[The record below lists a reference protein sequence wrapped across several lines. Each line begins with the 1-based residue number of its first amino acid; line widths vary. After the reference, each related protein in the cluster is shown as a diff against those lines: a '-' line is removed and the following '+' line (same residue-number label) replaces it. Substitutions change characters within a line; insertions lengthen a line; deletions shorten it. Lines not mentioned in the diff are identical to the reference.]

1 MPDAPVCHEP
11 GQKRVRAYLGG
22 HLVVDTDRPLLVW
35 EGPQYP
41 AYYLPREDVV
51 AALKPTGAT
60 TELRT
65 GDRAQTFDVVVGGA
79 RADGAARIAVEPSTP
94 ELAGHVR
101 IPWRAMDAWFEE
113 DEQVTVHPRDPYVR
127 IDALSSTR
135 HVTVEVA
142 GEVVAD
148 TRAPVM
154 LYETG
159 LIARR
164 YLPATDVRR
173 ELLEPSQTVT
183 HCPYKGTTRYY
194 HVVAGGQR
202 LDDVAWEYPT
212 PLPES
217 RPIAGRICFDDVR
230 VDVTLD
236 GRRLPRPERA
246 ARTDVVVR

>member
-1 MPDAPVCHEP
+1 MTASPVRHESASPVRHEP
-11 GQKRVRAYLGG
+11 GLKRVRAELGG
-22 HLVVDTDRPLLVW
+22 QLVVDTDRVLLVW

-51 AALKPTGAT
+51 AALEPTGAL

-65 GDRAQTFDVVVGGA
+65 GDQAQTYDVVVDGE
-79 RADGAARIAVEPSTP
+79 RADGAARIAEEPSTP
-94 ELAGHVR
+94 ALAGHVR
-101 IPWRAMDAWFEE
+101 IAWQAMDAWFEE
-113 DEQVTVHPRDPYVR
+113 DEQVYVHPRDPYVR
-127 IDALSSTR
+127 IDALASTR

-164 YLPATDVRR
+164 YLPPTDVRR
-173 ELLEPSQTVT
+173 DLLEPSETVT

-194 HVVAGGQR
+194 HLQIGGQV
-202 LDDVAWEYPT
+202 LKDVAWEYPT

-217 RPIAGRICFDDVR
+217 RPIAGRICFDDAR
-230 VDVTLD
+230 VDVTV
-236 GRRLPRPERA
+236 ER
-246 ARTDVVVR
+246 